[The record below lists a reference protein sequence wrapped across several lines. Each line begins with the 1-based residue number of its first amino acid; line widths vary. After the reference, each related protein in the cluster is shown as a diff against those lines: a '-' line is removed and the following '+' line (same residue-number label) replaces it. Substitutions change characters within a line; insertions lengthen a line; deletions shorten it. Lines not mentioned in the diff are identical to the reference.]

1 MKKIFALLV
10 MSIFL
15 LSFMS
20 VGVLAQNSHAQSNP
34 KAIKDCMKNAVQQKN
49 TDFKVARA
57 TYTAALN
64 QANLI
69 QDLEDKKAA
78 REQARNDFK
87 AAIKGIKTAFQTA
100 RKACLA

>member
-1 MKKIFALLV
+1 MKKVFALLV

-20 VGVLAQNSHAQSNP
+20 VGVLAQNSDPNT
-34 KAIKDCMKNAVQQKN
+34 IKDCMKNATKQKN

-57 TYTAALN
+57 AYTVALG

-69 QDLEDKKAA
+69 QDLGDRKAA

>member
-1 MKKIFALLV
+1 

-49 TDFKVARA
+49 TDVKAAKA
-57 TYTAALN
+57 TYTDALE
-64 QANLI
+64 QAKSI
-69 QDLEDKKAA
+69 QDKGDRKAA
-78 REQARNDFK
+78 NEQARNDFK
-87 AAIKGIKTAFQTA
+87 ATKKSVLETFKVA
-100 RKACLA
+100 RKTCLA

>member
-1 MKKIFALLV
+1 MKKIFTLLV

-20 VGVLAQNSHAQSNP
+20 VGVLAQNSNPNP
-34 KAIKDCMKNAVQQKN
+34 KTINVCMKDAVKQKN
-49 TDFKVARA
+49 TDFKVAKA
-57 TYTAALN
+57 TYAVALS

-69 QDLEDKKAA
+69 QDLGDKKAA
-78 REQARNDFK
+78 RDQARSDFK